1 MKFAF
6 DTALSSFLKTQEE
19 CIDGSM
25 QEYMRWLNSIDI
37 NSMARLKLAVSKP
50 KSYQKILRGDG
61 KNKLLIFM
69 IDDFTDAVMNHEEAE
84 TVHTPTLQR
93 KRPFT
98 RTSPADPFKNWK
110 SIAQSKMDE
119 LEEDR
124 LDRNKD
130 R

>member
-1 MKFAF
+1 MKF

-69 IDDFTDAVMNHEEAE
+69 IDDFTDAVMNHEEAG
-84 TVHTPTLQR
+84 TIVHTPTLQR

-98 RTSPADPFKNWK
+98 RTSPADPFKNWE
-110 SIAQSKMDE
+110 S
-119 LEEDR
+119 
-124 LDRNKD
+124 
-130 R
+130 